1 MNLRNPRDLWL
12 CPVESPCHPPRS
24 SRVVP
29 VYRSRFP
36 VASSPLITFFCPRR
50 RLSLCLCLC
59 LCLSL
64 CLSLYGLSVSLR
76 VRHRRPHLSQ
86 RAPLRY
92 SPLSTRS
99 SLSSKMR
106 NYESACF
113 TCAGG
118 LVKVQR
124 RDETRRDETQC
135 LYLSLNARALEP
147 VRSPSPSNL
156 ELNVVKLY
164 T

>member
-1 MNLRNPRDLWL
+1 M
-12 CPVESPCHPPRS
+12 S
-24 SRVVP
+24 SRKSLPSTKKLSGGPRLSISVP
-29 VYRSRFP
+29 RGIL
-36 VASSPLITFFCPRR
+36 SSDHFFFCPRR

-147 VRSPSPSNL
+147 VRSPVP
-156 ELNVVKLY
+156 VKS
-164 T
+164 